1 VTIQAA
7 WLAIF
12 APLVGVVLTPLL
24 ARVHAK
30 ARDLGAVLFAA
41 VSAGAALYLLPL
53 LFHSEELPIESNL
66 VWLSAPVE
74 IGFGVLIDPLSIVL
88 VNVVAVVSFIIM
100 VYCLGYMKGD
110 PAQTRF
116 WMWMNAFIGSMVLL
130 VLSNNLLFLFIGW
143 KLVGVCSYGLIGFYY
158 QDQSKY
164 WIGGPAPHAFV
175 TPSQAGLK
183 ALVVTGAGDML
194 MLGGILILYFYSGTL
209 NLLELYET
217 TPAWLPQM
225 AAAPGMLLLVSVL
238 LLAGPVGKSAQ
249 FPLNEWL
256 PEAMAGP
263 GPVSALIHAA
273 TMVKSGV
280 YLVAR
285 LVPIFYY
292 GYWVVG
298 AEQASWFFY
307 LTAWVGAFTAFLAAT
322 QGMVALELKK
332 VLAYSTVSQIGYMML
347 GMGVAGLAPGLLLD
361 GYAAS
366 IFHLVSHALFKA
378 CLFLC
383 AGTIIHAVHSIYIH
397 DMGALKKELRLTWG
411 FTLVASLSLIGLPPF
426 PGFWS
431 KDAVLLVA
439 LHANLPLFVVALVT
453 VGVTSFYTV
462 RFLGIV
468 FFGSESANVT
478 HVKEEGGHLHDG
490 TLSMR
495 AASGLL
501 AVAILVAGLGGP
513 YIEHVLHE
521 GFAGSLAGLSD
532 STLGPETAEASAHGV
547 VPVLSLLFLLAGA
560 LPAYYYY
567 VVRRGSPQQVLARHA
582 FLRALHTF
590 FWKRWFIDGFYQ
602 RVFVEGTMHLS
613 SAVAQVEDGWD
624 RLVHRKLPFMLTGR
638 LQQATRRLRTETE
651 ELFYNVSYVLI
662 LFILFL
668 AFFIAGVSA
677 S

>member
-1 VTIQAA
+1 MTISAA
-7 WLAIF
+7 WIAVF
-12 APLVGVVLTPLL
+12 SPLVGAALTPVL
-24 ARVHAK
+24 ARLHDK
-30 ARDLGAVLFAA
+30 ARDLGAVLFSFI
-41 VSAGAALYLLPL
+41 SALAALSLLPL
-53 LFHSEELPIESNL
+53 LSRPGVLPVESNL
-66 VWLSAPVE
+66 IWLESPIE

-100 VYCLGYMKGD
+100 VYCVGYMKGD

-116 WMWMNAFIGSMVLL
+116 WMWMNGFIGSMVLL

-158 QDQSKY
+158 QDQREY
-164 WIGGPAPHAFV
+164 WIGGPPPNAFV

-209 NLLELYET
+209 NLLELYQTASTWIPE
-217 TPAWLPQM
+217 M
-225 AAAPGMLLLVSVL
+225 AAAPGMLTLVSVL

-285 LVPIFYY
+285 LVPLFYY
-292 GYWVVG
+292 AYWVVG
-298 AEQASWFFY
+298 AEEAAWFFY
-307 LTAWVGAFTAFLAAT
+307 LTAWIGAFTAFLAAT
-322 QGMVALELKK
+322 QGMVSLELKK

-347 GMGVAGLAPGLLLD
+347 GMGVAGLAPRLLVD
-361 GYAAS
+361 GYTSA

-397 DMGALKKELRLTWG
+397 DMGATRKYLPLTWG
-411 FTLVASLSLIGLPPF
+411 FTLVASLSLIGLQPF
-426 PGFWS
+426 LGFWS
-431 KDAVLLVA
+431 KDAVLLAA
-439 LHANLPLFVVALVT
+439 LEANLPLFVLALVT
-453 VGVTSFYTV
+453 VAITAFYTV

-468 FFGSESANVT
+468 FFGPESENVL
-478 HVKEEGGHLHDG
+478 HVQKEGGHLDDG
-490 TLSMR
+490 RLSMR

-501 AVAILVAGLGGP
+501 AVLIVAAGLGGP
-513 YIEHVLHE
+513 AVEHVLQE
-521 GFAGSLAGLSD
+521 GFATSLAGFSAAPVVA
-532 STLGPETAEASAHGV
+532 GEETASSHGV
-547 VPVLSLLFLLAGA
+547 VPVLSLLFLAAGA
-560 LPAYYYY
+560 LPAYYLFIA
-567 VVRRGSPQQVLARHA
+567 RRRSPGELLDRHS
-582 FLRALHTF
+582 FFQALYTF
-590 FWKRWFIDGFYQ
+590 FWNRWFIDAFYR
-602 RVFVEGTMHLS
+602 RVFVDGTMRMASL
-613 SAVAQVEDGWD
+613 VANVEDGWD
-624 RLVHRKLPFMLTGR
+624 RLVHRRLPFMLTEK

-651 ELFYNVSYVLI
+651 ELFYNVSYVLV

-668 AFFIAGVSA
+668 TFFIAGTSGN
-677 S
+677 